1 MTIAMQAEAMKT
13 QTNAQVQMQKAAMDN
28 QYKMHELGMKDDL
41 ELYPFVKT
49 KARKTII
56 EPIIEKRLA
65 EASEQKRLN
74 DE

>member
-1 MTIAMQAEAMKT
+1 MSLINVIFYIAQWTFPMVME
-13 QTNAQVQMQKAAMDN
+13 N
-28 QYKMHELGMKDDL
+28 L